1 MALFYQKGT
10 ISDMSEVQSGTTQSG
25 REWQRMSLIL
35 DIPGFQ
41 GSIYKMVFQV
51 SGDHVKEVSLYNRG
65 DKVQIGFSI
74 YAREWNGKW
83 YNNVDLVNIT
93 DESGAKPA
101 PAPQEQESNNGRPP
115 LEEITEYDVCDRFF
129 REKNCDF
136 RLGSYGEKCRLAMKS
151 AGYKPKP
158 ESLNPADHQED
169 LPF

>member
-1 MALFYQKGT
+1 
-10 ISDMSEVQSGTTQSG
+10 MSEVQSGTTQSG

-35 DIPGFQ
+35 EIPGFQ

-65 DKVQIGFSI
+65 DKVQVGFSI

-83 YNNVDLVNIT
+83 YNNVDLVTIT

-101 PAPQEQESNNGRPP
+101 PAAPQQAQTQIN
-115 LEEITEYDVCDRFF
+115 
-129 REKNCDF
+129 KQ
-136 RLGSYGEKCRLAMKS
+136 
-151 AGYKPKP
+151 
-158 ESLNPADHQED
+158 ESLNPAENPDD

>member
-35 DIPGFQ
+35 EIPGFQ

-51 SGDHVKEVSLYNRG
+51 SGEHVKEVSLYNRG
-65 DKVQIGFSI
+65 DKVQVGFSI

-101 PAPQEQESNNGRPP
+101 PAAPQQAQTQIN
-115 LEEITEYDVCDRFF
+115 
-129 REKNCDF
+129 
-136 RLGSYGEKCRLAMKS
+136 
-151 AGYKPKP
+151 KP

>member
-35 DIPGFQ
+35 EIPGFQ

-65 DKVQIGFSI
+65 DKVQVGFSI

-101 PAPQEQESNNGRPP
+101 HAAPVQAAPQSQES
-115 LEEITEYDVCDRFF
+115 LD
-129 REKNCDF
+129 
-136 RLGSYGEKCRLAMKS
+136 
-151 AGYKPKP
+151 
-158 ESLNPADHQED
+158 PADHQED